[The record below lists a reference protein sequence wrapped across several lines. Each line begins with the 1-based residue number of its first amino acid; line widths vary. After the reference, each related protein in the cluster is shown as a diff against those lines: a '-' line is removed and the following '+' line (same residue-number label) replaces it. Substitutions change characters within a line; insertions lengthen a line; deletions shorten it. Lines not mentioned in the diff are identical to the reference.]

1 MQILRKG
8 DRIDVM
14 EILENIKQ
22 AVIDMEV
29 EKTADLTGK
38 ALKNGIDPED
48 LLNKGLA
55 PAMDIVGEQ
64 YEKGAR
70 YIPEMLASAEA
81 MKGAMELLK
90 PLLTKA
96 EVKSAGKVVI
106 GTVEGDL
113 HDIGQQLVS
122 MMLEGASFEVHNLGS
137 EVPAERFVD
146 VLNEER
152 PDIVGMSALLT
163 TTMLRM
169 PEVIKAL
176 KEAGIRDQVKVMIG
190 GAPVTQEFAK
200 EIGADGYG
208 EDAAAA
214 MKLAKSF
221 MKREI

>member
-1 MQILRKG
+1 
-8 DRIDVM
+8 M